1 MLALKSRI
9 WEKLQN
15 KNKTKTNVFNQHTA
29 RKKKKKNKKEREVF
43 WIKETWE
50 TYQLNVMHRP
60 YLNLVLNSPIT

>member
-1 MLALKSRI
+1 MGKATKQ
-9 WEKLQN
+9 KQN
-15 KNKTKTNVFNQHTA
+15 KNQCLQPAYGKE
-29 RKKKKKNKKEREVF
+29 KKKKNKKEREVF